1 MIIVTHEMSFAR
13 RVSDRVVFM
22 DGGNIL
28 EEGSPEEIFTSEN
41 PRIAKFVATCT
52 GE

>member
-1 MIIVTHEMSFAR
+1 MSFAR

-28 EEGSPEEIFTSEN
+28 EEGKPEDIFNSTN
-41 PRIAKFVATCT
+41 PRIAKFVDTCS